1 MWRKFYNI
9 ADDKNLI
16 FEILSSEFYLRPLY
30 RWALSRLHE
39 LGPDAQREYQFCR
52 LKLILRHAY
61 HNIPYWRNSIDPKVF
76 NGQMLDVQ
84 AFNRLAVLTR
94 ETLKIKLQEFMVKDI
109 RRYKWRDFF
118 TSGSTGIPQRF
129 LAKKVYFQKM
139 VAAEEFH
146 ARRFG
151 LKNFKRYGYL
161 LPKPHLFDLVTHFDV
176 NKDPFDWDNRKLL
189 NSWLKEKKI
198 QVLAAVLNRLLI
210 LEKSIKW
217 GEVRPNLKF
226 VMSGSEYMSAETRYY
241 LERVLFRCP
250 VYNKYACAEAGML
263 GIECPT
269 THLGFHIDPVN
280 FYLEIVDDGG
290 CPVKNENSGRVI
302 ITTFNNRLMP
312 LIRYDL
318 GDTGRWIKGECG
330 CGLKTPRLLF
340 EGRRL
345 EYLKLPDGR
354 KYSATS
360 IGRALD
366 RYVWHIIRKY
376 QLVQESLH
384 KLTFRFVPTESYRP
398 HHGVFIKDC
407 IRRHLRNPSD
417 VEVKIQTEPFLDNLK
432 NGKYVIFKSEIKH
445 EPPTDN

>member
-61 HNIPYWRNSIDPKVF
+61 HNIPYWQNSIDPKVF

-241 LERVLFRCP
+241 LERVLC
-250 VYNKYACAEAGML
+250 
-263 GIECPT
+263 
-269 THLGFHIDPVN
+269 
-280 FYLEIVDDGG
+280 G

-445 EPPTDN
+445 